1 MNGDNMIKEFFELLL
16 AVIIFCVVLWLSYYV
31 TRRLSLVNRKMGFN
45 KNMEII
51 EVLPLMQGQF
61 LYIVKAGGKYLL
73 LSCSQKGNISLI
85 SELDEEQIV
94 VKKDEKVVSFQ
105 EQLMHLMKGRQV
117 REDGEK
123 EK

>member
-16 AVIIFCVVLWLSYYV
+16 AVIIFCIVLWLSYYV
-31 TRRLSLVNRKMGFN
+31 TKRLSLVNRKMGFN

-51 EVLPLMQGQF
+51 EVLPLMQGQL

-85 SELDEEQIV
+85 SELDAEHIV

-117 REDGEK
+117 REDDKK